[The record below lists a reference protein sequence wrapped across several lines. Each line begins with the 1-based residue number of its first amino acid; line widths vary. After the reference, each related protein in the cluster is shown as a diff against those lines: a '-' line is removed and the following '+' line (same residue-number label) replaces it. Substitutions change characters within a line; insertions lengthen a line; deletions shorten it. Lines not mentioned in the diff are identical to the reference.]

1 MMFSIFRIHSY
12 CVPVF
17 FCVHF
22 HCFGRP
28 RIPDFLELWT
38 AGLLDAGLLDAGLLD
53 AGLLECMHTVLE
65 RGRDLCA
72 SLLHSSTACVHFN
85 YVAVLCSST
94 CLCAHPYC
102 IPALACAHLYYVQAI
117 SGCIPAFP
125 LCASLLYSS
134 IACVHSYYVQA
145 LPVDITI
152 MPQHFSLCASL
163 LYSSI
168 VCVHS
173 YYVQAFS
180 CMHFYFHVCAFMPYS
195 GTTSRGK
202 LSKSILYFHYSSIT
216 FPL

>member
-1 MMFSIFRIHSY
+1 MYSSHA
-12 CVPVF
+12 
-17 FCVHF
+17 
-22 HCFGRP
+22 
-28 RIPDFLELWT
+28 FL
-38 AGLLDAGLLDAGLLD
+38 
-53 AGLLECMHTVLE
+53 
-65 RGRDLCA
+65 R
-72 SLLHSSTACVHFN
+72 
-85 YVAVLCSST
+85 
-94 CLCAHPYC
+94 AHPYC
-102 IPALACAHLYYVQAI
+102 IPAPACAHLYYVQAI
-117 SGCIPAFP
+117 SGCNSINSQHFP

-180 CMHFYFHVCAFMPYS
+180 CMHFYFHMCAFMPYS

>member
-1 MMFSIFRIHSY
+1 MYSSH
-12 CVPVF
+12 
-17 FCVHF
+17 
-22 HCFGRP
+22 
-28 RIPDFLELWT
+28 
-38 AGLLDAGLLDAGLLD
+38 ALL
-53 AGLLECMHTVLE
+53 
-65 RGRDLCA
+65 
-72 SLLHSSTACVHFN
+72 
-85 YVAVLCSST
+85 LCSST

-102 IPALACAHLYYVQAI
+102 IPALACAHLYYIQAI

-180 CMHFYFHVCAFMPYS
+180 CMHFYFHLCAFMLYS

-202 LSKSILYFHYSSIT
+202 LSKIVSCLA
-216 FPL
+216 FPLQVHYISIIVPSHFHCISCISFPAFLFHCISFPALLASSYLAS